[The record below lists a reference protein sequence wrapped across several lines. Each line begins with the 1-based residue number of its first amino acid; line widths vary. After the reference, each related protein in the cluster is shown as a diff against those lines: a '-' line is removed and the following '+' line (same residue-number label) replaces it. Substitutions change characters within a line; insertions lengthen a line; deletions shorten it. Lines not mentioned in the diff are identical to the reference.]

1 MTTLDNRTGQ
11 RNPGPGGAPAPTP
24 PTGTAV
30 WARDLAMGIRFAAG
44 GGREGWTRTLLT
56 AVGVALGVM
65 LLLFAASVPNLTD
78 SRAAR
83 SEARY
88 ITPTTHDLRPSPET
102 MLIAS
107 AGTEFRGDTV
117 GGKLL
122 RPDGPRPPL
131 PPGVTALPGDGE
143 MVVSPAL
150 KKLLESPDGKLLRER
165 LPGKMTGTIAQA
177 GLRGPGDLYYYAGS
191 ATLRVS
197 DPGTQR
203 IESFG
208 DHRMPATM
216 SPVLLAIVILACV
229 VLLMPV
235 AIFIATAVRF
245 GSDSRDRRLAALRLV
260 GADIRMTRRMAAGE
274 ALFGSLFGL
283 VLGAALFLAVRQAAA
298 SVTVWDVNVF
308 ASDITPSPVL
318 AALIVVAVPLSAV
331 GVTLLALRG
340 VTIEPLGVVRHSAAR
355 RRRVW
360 WRVPLPIAGVLVLLL
375 NGKIMGGR
383 DSVNPVL
390 LAGGAALVLVGIAV
404 LLPWLV
410 EAVVGRLRGGPV
422 PWQLA
427 TRRLQLNSGSA
438 TRAVSGI
445 TVAVAGAIALQIA
458 FAAIQG
464 DFTTATGQD
473 TERAQMS
480 VALPS
485 RDIATTRKMIEDF
498 RATPGVRGVIA
509 SIETSVVRPGPP
521 PDGEAGA
528 PNANLTVGDCPS
540 LKEMAHLPSCKD
552 GDVFIVR
559 DGTGTA
565 GDAYLRQT
573 ARPGAEVLLNY
584 DYATRK
590 PDGAA
595 RLWTIPKSAREV
607 APRKNAMGK
616 ETSGIF
622 ATPASVDMAQL
633 TDPVAQAFLRI
644 DPAVPDGIEHV
655 RNTAA
660 RLDPLTQAVT
670 LRTTERD
677 KTFASVRTGLLVAST
692 ATLALIAASLLVAT
706 LEQLRERRRL
716 LSVLVAFGTRRATL
730 GWSVLWQT
738 AVPVF
743 LGLALAVAGGC
754 GLGFALLKLVGKS
767 ALDWSAVWPLPAAGA
782 ALVLLV
788 TLLSL
793 PPLWRLMRPD
803 GLRTE

>member
-1 MTTLDNRTGQ
+1 MTIPDNRTGR
-11 RNPGPGGAPAPTP
+11 RNPGPGGAPALTP
-24 PTGTAV
+24 PTGAAV
-30 WARDLAMGIRFAAG
+30 WARDLSMGIRFAAG

-65 LLLFAASVPNLTD
+65 LLLVAASVPHLTN
-78 SRAAR
+78 SRAER

-88 ITPTTHDLRPSPET
+88 LAPTSHDLKPSPET
-102 MLIAS
+102 MLAAG
-107 AGTEFRGDTV
+107 AGTEFRGDPV

-122 RPDGPRPPL
+122 RPDGARPPL
-131 PPGVTALPGDGE
+131 PPGVAALPGYGE

-150 KKLLESPDGKLLRER
+150 QKLLESPDGKLLRER
-165 LPGKMTGTIAQA
+165 LPGKITGTIAQA

-191 ATLRVS
+191 DTLRVS
-197 DPGTQR
+197 DPGVQR
-203 IESFG
+203 IEGFG
-208 DHRMPATM
+208 DHRIPATM
-216 SPVLLAIVILACV
+216 PPILLAIVILACV

-245 GSDSRDRRLAALRLV
+245 GSESRDRRLAALRLV
-260 GADIRMTRRMAAGE
+260 GADIRMTHRMAAGE

-283 VLGAALFLAVRQAAA
+283 VLGAVLYFVARQAAA

-308 ASDITPSPVL
+308 ASDITPSPAL
-318 AALIVVAVPLSAV
+318 AALVVVAVPLSAV
-331 GVTLLALRG
+331 GVTLLALRS
-340 VTIEPLGVVRHSAAR
+340 VTIEPLGVVRHSTAR

-383 DSVNPVL
+383 GTVNPVL
-390 LAGGAALVLVGIAV
+390 LAGGAALVLVGITV

-438 TRAVSGI
+438 SRAVSGI
-445 TVAVAGAIALQIA
+445 TVAVAGAIALQLA

-464 DFTTATGQD
+464 DYTKETGQD

-498 RATPGVRGVIA
+498 RATTGVLGVIA
-509 SIETSVVRPGPP
+509 ATETSVVRPGPP
-521 PDGEAGA
+521 PNGEESV

-540 LKEMAHLPSCKD
+540 LREMAQLPSCKD

-559 DGTGTA
+559 DGT
-565 GDAYLRQT
+565 DDSYLKQT
-573 ARPGAEVLLNY
+573 ARPGAKVLLNY
-584 DYATRK
+584 DYSIQK
-590 PDGAA
+590 PSGPA
-595 RLWTIPKSAREV
+595 RLWTIPKSARDV
-607 APRKNAMGK
+607 AARKNAMGR
-616 ETSGIF
+616 ETTGIF
-622 ATPASVDMAQL
+622 ATPSSIDMAQL
-633 TDPVAQAFLRI
+633 TEPVAQAFLRI

-660 RLDPLTQAVT
+660 RVDPLMQVVT

-677 KTFASVRTGLLVAST
+677 KTFASVQTGLLVAST
-692 ATLALIAASLLVAT
+692 ATLVLIAASLLVAT

-754 GLGFALLKLVGKS
+754 GLGFALLKLIGKS
-767 ALDWSAVWPLPAAGA
+767 AMDWSAVWPLPAAGA